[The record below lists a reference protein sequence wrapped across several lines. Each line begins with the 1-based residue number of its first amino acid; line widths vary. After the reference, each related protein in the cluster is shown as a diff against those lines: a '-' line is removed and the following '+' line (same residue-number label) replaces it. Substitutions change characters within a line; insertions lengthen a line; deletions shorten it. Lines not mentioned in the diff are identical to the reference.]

1 MRPTSRTRPGSS
13 PLALQRARAGYSVL
27 EVLVVLAIMALAVA
41 LVMPRGA
48 LMIDRMTAHA
58 VFFDFQRG
66 VLDLRREA
74 YAAQAPIVLYDT
86 AEAAG
91 RDPRGRVLPLRA
103 QWTYRLA
110 QPVRISE
117 GGACRDGAV
126 EILKAGRPIMRL
138 APDLGDCRFIRLE

>member
-1 MRPTSRTRPGSS
+1 M
-13 PLALQRARAGYSVL
+13 
-27 EVLVVLAIMALAVA
+27 LVVLAIMALAVA

-58 VFFDFQRG
+58 VFFDFQRR

-74 YAAQAPIVLYDT
+74 YADQASIVLYDT
-86 AEAAG
+86 AEAAS
-91 RDPRGRVLPLRA
+91 RDPRGRVVPLRA
-103 QWTYRLA
+103 QWTYRLV

-117 GGACRDGAV
+117 GGACRADMV

-138 APDLGDCRFIRLE
+138 SPGGGDCRFIRLD

>member
-13 PLALQRARAGYSVL
+13 RARVRARAGFSIL
-27 EVLVVLAIMALAVA
+27 EMLVVLAIMALAVA

-58 VFFDFQRG
+58 VFFDFQRR

-74 YAAQAPIVLYDT
+74 YAGQTPIVLYDDAET
-86 AEAAG
+86 AA
-91 RDPRGRVLPLRA
+91 RDPNGRVVPLRA
-103 QWTYRLA
+103 QWSYRLA

-117 GGACRDGAV
+117 GGACRDDTV
-126 EILKAGRPIMRL
+126 EILKAGRPVMRL
-138 APDLGDCRFIRLE
+138 APGGGECRFIRLD

>member
-1 MRPTSRTRPGSS
+1 MRPTSRTRPESRARR
-13 PLALQRARAGYSVL
+13 LRARAGYSVL

-66 VLDLRREA
+66 LLDLRRQA
-74 YAAQAPIVLYDT
+74 YADQAPIVLYDDP
-86 AEAAG
+86 AAAA
-91 RDPRGRVLPLRA
+91 RDPRGRVLTLRA

-117 GGACRDGAV
+117 GGACRDDAV
-126 EILKAGRPIMRL
+126 QILKAGRLVMRL
-138 APDLGDCRFIRLE
+138 APDAGDCRFIRLD